1 MSSSFYYWAPLVNI
15 LFWLLCFPF
24 HNFYLVLCHS
34 ISLFILY
41 IWWVIVIFSSVR
53 FSRSV
58 VYDSLRPHESQHA
71 RPPCPSPTLRVYPNP
86 CPWSW
91 WCHPAISSSVIPFSS
106 CPQSLPASGSFPM
119 NQLFEWG
126 GQSTGVLASASVLPM
141 NTQDSSLFRAPQNK
155 VCHCFHYFPIYLPW
169 SDGTGCHDLSFL
181 NVEFKPT
188 FSLST
193 FTFIKRMFSFSL
205 SAIRVVLSAYLRL
218 LIFLLAILISA
229 FASSS
234 LALGI
239 WLSVKWS
246 ITLWRG
252 NGNQTHMV
260 VIILARVFSC
270 K

>member
-1 MSSSFYYWAPLVNI
+1 MS
-15 LFWLLCFPF
+15 
-24 HNFYLVLCHS
+24 
-34 ISLFILY
+34 
-41 IWWVIVIFSSVR
+41 
-53 FSRSV
+53 
-58 VYDSLRPHESQHA
+58 
-71 RPPCPSPTLRVYPNP
+71 
-86 CPWSW
+86 
-91 WCHPAISSSVIPFSS
+91 
-106 CPQSLPASGSFPM
+106 
-119 NQLFEWG
+119 QLFTWG
-126 GQSTGVLASASVLPM
+126 GQSIGVSASASVLPM
-141 NTQDSSLFRAPQNK
+141 NTQDSSPFRAPQNK
-155 VCHCFHYFPIYLPW
+155 VCQCFHYIPIYLQW

-218 LIFLLAILISA
+218 LIFLLAILIPA

-252 NGNQTHMV
+252 NGYNQTHMV

-270 K
+270 KQPGKMIWMKRNSWKGAWISQRPTQRRD